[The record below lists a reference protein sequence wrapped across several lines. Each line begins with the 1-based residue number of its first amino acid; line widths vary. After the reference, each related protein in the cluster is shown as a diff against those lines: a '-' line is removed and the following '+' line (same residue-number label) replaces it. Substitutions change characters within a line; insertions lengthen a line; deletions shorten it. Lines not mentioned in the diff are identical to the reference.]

1 MEGVVFGLIL
11 GLGLGLGGVFAL
23 VRMRKRDASGQ
34 EAAKTNIY
42 TTIENM
48 RSVGEL
54 SVFKVIT
61 KEIVTTKDHW
71 AGRFGKRYL
80 EWLMSSKK
88 MAMIFEFDIDFRY
101 DLRDPAMKILDEGEG
116 RFRIRMPRC
125 LYEIHIRDINFYDE
139 QKARLLPWLFP
150 ELLTSVFGS
159 GFDEEDRNKLKE
171 EAKQKAY
178 ELAKNLVHTLRSE
191 VQNSARQ
198 TVEALGKG
206 FAAERVFVDFEDT
219 EPVQLQVRYEV
230 TADQRKP
237 QEAAAAVEGKA

>member
-1 MEGVVFGLIL
+1 MEGLILGLIL
-11 GLGLGLGGVFAL
+11 GLGLGLAAVFAL
-23 VRMRKRDASGQ
+23 VRMSKRDSSRQ
-34 EAAKTNIY
+34 ESAKTDIY

-71 AGRFGKRYL
+71 AGRFGKKYL
-80 EWLMSSKK
+80 EWLTSSKK

-101 DLRDPAMKILDEGEG
+101 DLRDPAMKIVDEGEG

-139 QKARLLPWLFP
+139 QKAKFLPWLFP

-159 GFDEEDRNKLKE
+159 GFNEEDRNKLKE

-198 TVEALGKG
+198 TIEALGKG
-206 FAAERVFVDFEDT
+206 FSAEKVSVDFEDT
-219 EPVQLQVRYEV
+219 EPVQLQVRYDV
-230 TADQRKP
+230 TADQRRP
-237 QEAAAAVEGKA
+237 QETVVSTQGKA

>member
-1 MEGVVFGLIL
+1 MEGLIWGLIL
-11 GLGLGLGGVFAL
+11 GIGLGFGGLFAML
-23 VRMRKRDASGQ
+23 RLRKRDASKPAGP
-34 EAAKTNIY
+34 AVDIY

-71 AGRFGKRYL
+71 AGRFGKKYL
-80 EWLMSSKK
+80 EWLTSSKK

-101 DLRDPAMKILDEGEG
+101 DLRDPAMKILDEGGG

-139 QKARLLPWLFP
+139 QRARLLPWLFP

-159 GFDEEDRNKLKE
+159 GFNEEDRNKLKE

-206 FAAERVFVDFEDT
+206 FAAEKVSVEFEDAD
-219 EPVQLQVRYEV
+219 PVHLKVSYEV
-230 TADQRKP
+230 TADQRKA
-237 QEAAAAVEGKA
+237 QQGAVATQGEA

>member
-1 MEGVVFGLIL
+1 MDGLILGLLL
-11 GLGLGLGGVFAL
+11 GLGLGLGGILAL
-23 VRMRKRDASGQ
+23 LRLKKRDTSKQ
-34 EAAKTNIY
+34 NKPSTDIY
-42 TTIENM
+42 TSIENM

-71 AGRFGKRYL
+71 AGRFGKKYL
-80 EWLMSSKK
+80 EWLTSSKK

-101 DLRDPAMKILDEGEG
+101 DLRDPAMKILDEGDG

-139 QKARLLPWLFP
+139 QRARLLPWLFP

-159 GFDEEDRNKLKE
+159 GFNEEDRNRLKE
-171 EAKQKAY
+171 EAKQKAF

-198 TVEALGKG
+198 TIEALGKG
-206 FAAERVFVDFEDT
+206 FSAEKVAVEFEDA
-219 EPVQLQVRYEV
+219 EPIHMKVSYEV

-237 QEAAAAVEGKA
+237 QEAILSPEAKA